1 MKNFFQVIMTAEK
14 FCSMIFDNISRVE
27 IPMVLIEVQAALEAA
42 LFARCRFYT
51 ELVELD
57 DKIKDLVCKSMLFKQ
72 FLKNSD
78 QIIFIIKKLILSR
91 VFSQIS

>member
-14 FCSMIFDNISRVE
+14 FCPMIFYNIPRVE

-57 DKIKDLVCKSMLFKQ
+57 DKIKDLVCKSTLFKQ